1 MTTQQPEALRV
12 ASWLITAPQKTTI
25 GDMLLGGRELRRQHA
40 RIAELEAQL
49 AATHPTQQGLEKDA
63 ARYRWLRNKSTVL
76 HGTAWLGSATAYQRD
91 VDFLRRD
98 DALAAL
104 DAAIDAAL
112 AAQAKQGGAANG

>member
-1 MTTQQPEALRV
+1 MSNTPSDAEIIELMRDGYNCRYNDEADHIEFARAVL
-12 ASWLITAPQKTTI
+12 AKWAAPQPAPAPLS
-25 GDMLLGGRELRRQHA
+25 DDA
-40 RIAELEAQL
+40 
-49 AATHPTQQGLEKDA
+49 KDA

-104 DAAIDAAL
+104 DAAIDAAI
-112 AAQAKQGGAANG
+112 AAQGGKV